1 MSRTFLPHVIT
12 DDSALG
18 GNVIEKSLRFNNYS
32 SSADDAQLYR
42 TVSTT
47 SNRRTYTHSFWVR
60 RTKLGYGMIFGQ
72 TDGSGNDFC
81 NFVFNSDNKIEFNE
95 YIYNSGGNKFRLITT
110 RVFRDTTAWYHIV
123 TNVDTTQGTAA
134 DRVKIYV
141 NGVQETAFDTGIYPD
156 QNYDTFINHTLYA
169 AMRIGLNGWG
179 YGGANCY
186 LAEFNAVDGYA
197 YDPSYFGYTEF
208 QTGIWRP
215 KRYEGVHGTNGYH
228 LKFNDTSNL
237 PLSLGRDASINGNH
251 FQTDNISTSSGTG
264 YDSFPSSPS
273 NTFPT
278 FHNLF
283 SLNQQGG
290 TVTYTEGNLKIETSA
305 AVANYRRYPFAMSS
319 PYFAVNSGKWYV
331 EFLNASSAC
340 AFGVTNIGQL
350 DYTVSNNPYGAS
362 ASTSFIYTNSGEI
375 RRDDSNL
382 TSQASYGDGDV
393 IGVAL
398 DLDNMKLYF
407 HKNGTY
413 INSANPN
420 TGTNGYDLNS
430 LPVTPTNTGGFIF
443 QAGSN
448 GVSNITA
455 HVNFGQRAFSH
466 SIPTGFKILNLQN
479 LPKPN
484 APIIRPQR
492 HFDTVLYTGNSST
505 QKITGLE
512 FKPDMIWFKSRT
524 STNGHGIVD
533 SVRGRSKIFYPDTNQ
548 DEDTSSSNRD
558 LASFDD
564 GGFTLGNPEN
574 LGSTNSNGLSI
585 VAWCWKAGGA
595 SVTNTDGTI
604 DTQVSVNKEAGFSIL
619 TYTGNGST
627 TATIGHGLGKTPA
640 WILLKNRSSDSTDWV
655 VMHQSIPSYDG
666 GNYRHEPI
674 KLNSTDAKTS
684 ILGIWQ
690 TPNSS
695 TQQISDGQT
704 SSGNRPL
711 TNASGDNY
719 VAYCWSEV
727 PGFSKF
733 GVYYG
738 DNNSDG
744 PYVYLGFR
752 PAWVMI
758 KNIEAGSQ
766 EWYILDSKRDP
777 DNPVGQY
784 LSASSNA
791 AEATYVFYDF
801 LSDGFKLRN
810 TGAAQNPDNQRI
822 IYMAFAEQP
831 GPTPF
836 ETITN
841 AR

>member
-1 MSRTFLPHVIT
+1 MTRTFLPHVIT

-18 GNVIEKSLRFNNYS
+18 GSIIERCLRFNGQNESTTPQLRRTGTTTS
-32 SSADDAQLYR
+32 SSFSIAMWAKLSRVSDQYKMFFSIGQENDANAAWVAVQDGQ
-42 TVSTT
+42 
-47 SNRRTYTHSFWVR
+47 NMGFQGGNGTYTTIS
-60 RTKLGYGMIFGQ
+60 
-72 TDGSGNDFC
+72 S
-81 NFVFNSDNKIEFNE
+81 
-95 YIYNSGGNKFRLITT
+95 
-110 RVFRDTTAWYHIV
+110 VFRDPTSWFHFLISVNSNNFTVYIDGTSV
-123 TNVDTTQGTAA
+123 QTGTIRSLDTSTN
-134 DRVKIYV
+134 
-141 NGVQETAFDTGIYPD
+141 GI
-156 QNYDTFINHTLYA
+156 
-169 AMRIGLNGWG
+169 RIGANYGNFYPWNG
-179 YGGANCY
+179 Y
-186 LAEFNAVDGYA
+186 LADVYLIDGQA
-197 YDPSYFGYTEF
+197 KAPTDFGYTES

-215 KRYEGVHGTNGYH
+215 KKYTGTFGTGGAH
-228 LKFNDTSNL
+228 LEFKDFSSVAALGKDTS
-237 PLSLGRDASINGNH
+237 GNGND
-251 FQTDNISTSSGTG
+251 FTPTTDGFNVSAGTG
-264 YDSFPSSPS
+264 NDSFPYSPS

-290 TVTYTEGNLKIETSA
+290 VVTYSEGDLKIQTSA
-305 AVANYRRYPFAMSS
+305 SFSNYRRYPFAMSS

-430 LPVTPTNTGGFIF
+430 LPTAPINTGGFIF

-479 LPKPN
+479 LPNPN

-492 HFDTVLYTGNSST
+492 HFDTILYTGNAGT

-524 STNGHGIVD
+524 STSTNGIAD
-533 SVRGRSKIFYPDTNQ
+533 SVRGRSKLFFPDSDQ
-548 DEDTSSSNRD
+548 AEETSSSTRD
-558 LASFDD
+558 LRSFDD
-564 GGFTLGNPEN
+564 GGFTLGNPQVLN
-574 LGSTNSNGLSI
+574 STNGSGLSI

-595 SVTNTDGTI
+595 AVTNNDGSVTTTI
-604 DTQVSVNKEAGFSIL
+604 SANPEAGFSIVS
-619 TYTGNGST
+619 YTGGGNGST
-627 TATIGHGLGKTPA
+627 MGHGLGKVPA
-640 WILLKNRSSDSTDWV
+640 WILVKKRDSDSPGNARGWAV
-655 VMHQSIPSYDG
+655 YHQSLAVDKAL
-666 GNYRHEPI
+666 R
-674 KLNSTDAKTS
+674 LNSTGSELSEANFFRED
-684 ILGIWQ
+684 LM
-690 TPNSS
+690 S
-695 TQQISDGQT
+695 TTVFGVNGDYDTGY
-704 SSGNRPL
+704 
-711 TNASGDNY
+711 SGDEYMAY
-719 VAYCWSEV
+719 VWAEI
-727 PGFSKF
+727 PGYSKF

-758 KNIEAGSQ
+758 KNPDASSQ
-766 EWYILDSKRDP
+766 EWYILDSKRDT

-784 LSASSNA
+784 LSASSSA

-810 TGAAQNPDNQRI
+810 TGNAQNPDGQRVV
-822 IYMAFAEQP
+822 YMAFAEQP

-836 ETITN
+836 DTHPNIH
-841 AR
+841 

>member
-305 AVANYRRYPFAMSS
+305 AFANYRRYPFAMSS

-362 ASTSFIYTNSGEI
+362 ASTSFIYTNTGEI

-382 TSQASYGDGDV
+382 TSQATYGDGDV

-430 LPVTPTNTGGFIF
+430 LPASKTGGFIF

-492 HFDTVLYTGNSST
+492 HFDIKLYTGNSST

-524 STNGHGIVD
+524 STSTNGIAD
-533 SVRGRSKIFYPDTNQ
+533 SVRGRSKLLYPDTNQ
-548 DEDTSSSNRD
+548 TEQTSSTTRD
-558 LASFDD
+558 LVSFDD

-574 LGSTNSNGLSI
+574 LGSTNLNGLSI
-585 VAWCWKAGGA
+585 VTWCWKAGGA
-595 SVTNTDGTI
+595 AVSNTDGSITSS
-604 DTQVSVNKEAGFSIL
+604 VSANTEAGFSIVSF
-619 TYTGNGST
+619 TGNGTSG
-627 TATIGHGLGKTPA
+627 ATVGHGLNATPR
-640 WILLKNRSSDSTDWV
+640 WILVKERTTNSNNWAVYHANLGNTRAMYMDITNDQGGDFTGGWNNTSPTSSVFSLGNSVETNRSSGSF
-655 VMHQSIPSYDG
+655 I
-666 GNYRHEPI
+666 
-674 KLNSTDAKTS
+674 
-684 ILGIWQ
+684 
-690 TPNSS
+690 
-695 TQQISDGQT
+695 
-704 SSGNRPL
+704 
-711 TNASGDNY
+711 
-719 VAYCWSEV
+719 AYCWAEV

-733 GVYYG
+733 GEYYG

-758 KNIEAGSQ
+758 KNADAGST
-766 EWYILDSKRDP
+766 EWYILDSARDT

-784 LSASSNA
+784 LSASSEA

-822 IYMAFAEQP
+822 IFMAFAEQP

-841 AR
+841 SR

>member
-1 MSRTFLPHVIT
+1 MTRTFLPHVIT

-18 GNVIEKSLRFNNYS
+18 GSIIERCLRFNDDDSPKLTRTFGTNS
-32 SSADDAQLYR
+32 SN
-42 TVSTT
+42 TT
-47 SNRRTYTHSFWVR
+47 KTISFWLKR
-60 RTKLGYGMIFGQ
+60 GNLGSEAGMQNIFCTALSGYIEGRLRIN
-72 TDGSGNDFC
+72 TDDTLQFE
-81 NFVFNSDNKIEFNE
+81 DRDA
-95 YIYNSGGNKFRLITT
+95 SGGTSDGRRQTSAKL
-110 RVFRDTTAWYHIV
+110 RDTSSWYHIMLV
-123 TNVDTTQGTAA
+123 LDSTLGTEA
-134 DRVKIYV
+134 DRAKIYI
-141 NGVQETAFDTGIYPD
+141 NGTQAEISADRTIS
-156 QNYDTFINHTLYA
+156 QNYSFSF
-169 AMRIGLNGWG
+169 MRSSAENYIGEGTNEGSHLDG
-179 YGGANCY
+179 Y
-186 LAEFNAVDGYA
+186 LAEINFIDGQA
-197 YDPSYFGYTEF
+197 LDPSYFGFTDS
-208 QTGIWRP
+208 QTGIWMP
-215 KRYEGVHGTNGYH
+215 KRYEGTYGNNGFY
-228 LKFNDTSNL
+228 LDFSDNSSTTTLGIDKSPNGNDWTTSN
-237 PLSLGRDASINGNH
+237 
-251 FQTDNISTSSGTG
+251 ISVSAGTG
-264 YDSFPSSPS
+264 NDSFPYSPS

-278 FHNLF
+278 FNNLF

-290 TVTYTEGNLKIETSA
+290 VVTYSEGDLKIQTSA
-305 AVANYRRYPFAMSS
+305 SFSDYRRYPFAMSS

-430 LPVTPTNTGGFIF
+430 LPTAPINTGGFIF

-479 LPKPN
+479 LPNPN
-484 APIIRPQR
+484 VPIIRPQR
-492 HFDTVLYTGNSST
+492 HFDTILYTGNAGT

-524 STNGHGIVD
+524 STSTNGIAD
-533 SVRGRSKIFYPDTNQ
+533 SVRGRSKLFFPDSDQ
-548 DEDTSSSNRD
+548 AEETSSSTRD
-558 LASFDD
+558 LRSFDD
-564 GGFTLGNPEN
+564 GGFTLGNPQVLN
-574 LGSTNSNGLSI
+574 STNGSGLSI
-585 VAWCWKAGGA
+585 VAWCWKGGGA
-595 SVTNTDGTI
+595 SVSNTDGSVTTTI
-604 DTQVSVNKEAGFSIL
+604 SANPEAGFSIVS
-619 TYTGNGST
+619 YTGGGNGST
-627 TATIGHGLGKTPA
+627 MGHGLGKVPA
-640 WILLKNRSSDSTDWV
+640 WILVKKRDSDSPGNARGWAV
-655 VMHQSIPSYDG
+655 YHQSLAADKAL
-666 GNYRHEPI
+666 R
-674 KLNSTDAKTS
+674 LNSTGSELSEANFFRED
-684 ILGIWQ
+684 LM
-690 TPNSS
+690 S
-695 TQQISDGQT
+695 TTVFGVNGDYDTGY
-704 SSGNRPL
+704 
-711 TNASGDNY
+711 SGDDYMAY
-719 VAYCWSEV
+719 VWAEI

-758 KNIEAGSQ
+758 KNPDASSQ
-766 EWYILDSKRDP
+766 EWYILDNKRDT

-784 LSASSNA
+784 LSASSSA

-810 TGAAQNPDNQRI
+810 TGNAQNPDGQRI
-822 IYMAFAEQP
+822 VYMAFAEQP

-836 ETITN
+836 DTHPN

>member
-1 MSRTFLPHVIT
+1 MPRTFLPHVIT

-18 GNVIEKSLRFNNYS
+18 GMVIERSLRMRDGESPKLSRTFGTNTSNTTKTLSFWMKRGKIGSY
-32 SSADDAQLYR
+32 QIPFGT
-42 TVSTT
+42 TVSGYIEGYIRINDDDTLQLEDRNASDGASDCRRIT
-47 SNRRTYTHSFWVR
+47 SA
-60 RTKLGYGMIFGQ
+60 KL
-72 TDGSGNDFC
+72 
-81 NFVFNSDNKIEFNE
+81 
-95 YIYNSGGNKFRLITT
+95 
-110 RVFRDTTAWYHIV
+110 RDPSAWYHIMLV
-123 TNVDTTQGTAA
+123 LDSTQGTEA
-134 DRVKIYV
+134 DRAKFYINGTQATISSSISIAQNYSFQFFRSSAVNFIGV
-141 NGVQETAFDTGIYPD
+141 NGNSSNYFDG
-156 QNYDTFINHTLYA
+156 
-169 AMRIGLNGWG
+169 
-179 YGGANCY
+179 Y
-186 LAEFNAVDGYA
+186 LAEVHLIDGQA
-197 YDPSYFGYTEF
+197 LDPSYFGYTEF

-215 KRYEGVHGTNGYH
+215 KKYEGTHGTNGFH
-228 LKFNDTSNL
+228 LDFSDNSAATATTIGKDRS
-237 PLSLGRDASINGNH
+237 SNGND
-251 FQTDNISTSSGTG
+251 FTPSNISVSSGTG

-305 AVANYRRYPFAMSS
+305 TSSNYRRYPFAMSS

-362 ASTSFIYTNSGEI
+362 ASTSFIYTNSGEV

-382 TSQASYGDGDV
+382 TNQASYGDGDV

-492 HFDTVLYTGNSST
+492 HFDTVLWTGNGGTSQT
-505 QKITGLE
+505 VTGLE
-512 FKPDMIWFKSRT
+512 FKPDFVWIKGRSNAAWHRLQNSVAGVNKLMYT
-524 STNGHGIVD
+524 NSTNAEATNEVNGYVSSFTDHGFVLAD
-533 SVRGRSKIFYPDTNQ
+533 PDGN
-548 DEDTSSSNRD
+548 
-558 LASFDD
+558 
-564 GGFTLGNPEN
+564 GGGV
-574 LGSTNSNGLSI
+574 NSNGDTF
-585 VAWCWKAGGA
+585 VAWCWKGGGA
-595 SVTNTDGTI
+595 AVTNTDGTI
-604 DTQVSVNKEAGFSIL
+604 NTQVSVNEEAGFSIV

-640 WILLKNRSSDSTDWV
+640 WIILKNRSSASTDWV
-655 VMHQSIPSYDG
+655 VMHQSIPFYDG

-684 ILGIWQ
+684 ILGIWA

-810 TGAAQNPDNQRI
+810 TGGAQNPDNQRI

-841 AR
+841 SR

>member
-305 AVANYRRYPFAMSS
+305 AFANYRRYPFAMSS

-340 AFGVTNIGQL
+340 SFGVTNIGQL

-362 ASTSFIYTNSGEI
+362 ASTSFIYTNTGEI

-382 TSQASYGDGDV
+382 TSQATYGDGDV

-430 LPVTPTNTGGFIF
+430 LPASKTGGFIF

-492 HFDTVLYTGNSST
+492 HFDIKLYTGNSST

-524 STNGHGIVD
+524 STSTNGIAD
-533 SVRGRSKIFYPDTNQ
+533 SVRGRSKLLYPDTNQ
-548 DEDTSSSNRD
+548 TEQTSSTTRD
-558 LASFDD
+558 LVSFDD

-574 LGSTNSNGLSI
+574 LGSTNLNGLSI
-585 VAWCWKAGGA
+585 VTWCWKAGGA
-595 SVTNTDGTI
+595 AVSNTDGSITSS
-604 DTQVSVNKEAGFSIL
+604 VSANTEAGFSIVSF
-619 TYTGNGST
+619 TGNGTSG
-627 TATIGHGLGKTPA
+627 ATVGHGLNATPR
-640 WILLKNRSSDSTDWV
+640 WILVKERTTNSNNWAVYHANLGNTRAMYMDITNDQGGDFTGGWNNTSPTSSVFSLGNSVETNRSSGSF
-655 VMHQSIPSYDG
+655 I
-666 GNYRHEPI
+666 
-674 KLNSTDAKTS
+674 
-684 ILGIWQ
+684 
-690 TPNSS
+690 
-695 TQQISDGQT
+695 
-704 SSGNRPL
+704 
-711 TNASGDNY
+711 
-719 VAYCWSEV
+719 AYCWAEV

-733 GVYYG
+733 GEYYG

-758 KNIEAGSQ
+758 KNADAGST
-766 EWYILDSKRDP
+766 EWYILDSARDT

-784 LSASSNA
+784 LSASSEA

-822 IYMAFAEQP
+822 IFMAFAEQP

-841 AR
+841 SR

>member
-215 KRYEGVHGTNGYH
+215 KRYEGTHGTNGYH

-305 AVANYRRYPFAMSS
+305 AFANYRRYPFAMSS

-362 ASTSFIYTNSGEI
+362 ASTSFIYTNTGEI

-382 TSQASYGDGDV
+382 TSQATYGDGDV

-430 LPVTPTNTGGFIF
+430 LPASKTGGFIF

-492 HFDTVLYTGNSST
+492 HFDIKLYTGNSST

-524 STNGHGIVD
+524 STSTNGIAD
-533 SVRGRSKIFYPDTNQ
+533 SVRGRSKLLYPDTNQ
-548 DEDTSSSNRD
+548 TEQTSSTTRD
-558 LASFDD
+558 LVSFDD

-574 LGSTNSNGLSI
+574 LGSTNLNGLSI
-585 VAWCWKAGGA
+585 VTWCWKAGGA
-595 SVTNTDGTI
+595 AVSNTDGSITSS
-604 DTQVSVNKEAGFSIL
+604 VSANTEAGFSIVSF
-619 TYTGNGST
+619 TGNGTSG
-627 TATIGHGLGKTPA
+627 ATVGHGLNATPR
-640 WILLKNRSSDSTDWV
+640 WILVKERTTNSNNWAVYHANLGNTRAMYMDITNDQGGDFTGGWNNTSPTSSVFSLGNSVETNRSSGSF
-655 VMHQSIPSYDG
+655 I
-666 GNYRHEPI
+666 
-674 KLNSTDAKTS
+674 
-684 ILGIWQ
+684 
-690 TPNSS
+690 
-695 TQQISDGQT
+695 
-704 SSGNRPL
+704 
-711 TNASGDNY
+711 
-719 VAYCWSEV
+719 AYCWAEV

-733 GVYYG
+733 GEYYG

-758 KNIEAGSQ
+758 KNADAGST
-766 EWYILDSKRDP
+766 EWYILDSARDT

-784 LSASSNA
+784 LSASSEA

-822 IYMAFAEQP
+822 IFMAFAEQP

-841 AR
+841 SR

>member
-215 KRYEGVHGTNGYH
+215 KRYEGTYGTNGYH

-305 AVANYRRYPFAMSS
+305 AFANYRRYPFAMSS

-362 ASTSFIYTNSGEI
+362 ASTSFIYTNTGEI

-382 TSQASYGDGDV
+382 TSQATYGDGDV

-430 LPVTPTNTGGFIF
+430 LPASKTGGFIF

-492 HFDTVLYTGNSST
+492 HFDIKLYTGNSST

-524 STNGHGIVD
+524 STSTNGIAD
-533 SVRGRSKIFYPDTNQ
+533 SVRGRSKLLYPDTNQ
-548 DEDTSSSNRD
+548 TEQTSSTTRD
-558 LASFDD
+558 LVSFDD

-574 LGSTNSNGLSI
+574 LGSTNLNGLSI
-585 VAWCWKAGGA
+585 VTWCWKAGGA
-595 SVTNTDGTI
+595 AVSNTDGSITSS
-604 DTQVSVNKEAGFSIL
+604 VSANTEAGFSIVSF
-619 TYTGNGST
+619 TGNGTSG
-627 TATIGHGLGKTPA
+627 ATVGHGLNATPR
-640 WILLKNRSSDSTDWV
+640 WILVKERTTNSNNWAVYHANLGNTRAMYMDITNDQGGDFTGGWNNTSPTSSVFSLGNSVETNRSSGSF
-655 VMHQSIPSYDG
+655 I
-666 GNYRHEPI
+666 
-674 KLNSTDAKTS
+674 
-684 ILGIWQ
+684 
-690 TPNSS
+690 
-695 TQQISDGQT
+695 
-704 SSGNRPL
+704 
-711 TNASGDNY
+711 
-719 VAYCWSEV
+719 AYCWAEV

-733 GVYYG
+733 GEYYG

-758 KNIEAGSQ
+758 KNADAGST
-766 EWYILDSKRDP
+766 EWYILDSARDT

-784 LSASSNA
+784 LSASSEA

-822 IYMAFAEQP
+822 IFMAFAEQP

-841 AR
+841 SR

>member
-1 MSRTFLPHVIT
+1 MTRTFLPHVIT

-18 GNVIEKSLRFNNYS
+18 GSIIERCLRFNGQNESTTPQLRRTGTTTS
-32 SSADDAQLYR
+32 SSFSIAMWAKLSRVSDQYKMFFSIGQENDANAAWVGVQDGQ
-42 TVSTT
+42 
-47 SNRRTYTHSFWVR
+47 NMGFQGGNGTYT
-60 RTKLGYGMIFGQ
+60 T
-72 TDGSGNDFC
+72 
-81 NFVFNSDNKIEFNE
+81 
-95 YIYNSGGNKFRLITT
+95 IT
-110 RVFRDTTAWYHIV
+110 RIFRDPTSWFHFLISVNSNNFTVYIDGTSV
-123 TNVDTTQGTAA
+123 QTGTIRSLDTSTN
-134 DRVKIYV
+134 
-141 NGVQETAFDTGIYPD
+141 GI
-156 QNYDTFINHTLYA
+156 
-169 AMRIGLNGWG
+169 RIGANYGNFYPWNG
-179 YGGANCY
+179 Y
-186 LAEFNAVDGYA
+186 LADVYLIDGQA
-197 YDPSYFGYTEF
+197 KAPTDFGYTES

-215 KRYEGVHGTNGYH
+215 KKYTGTFGTGGAH
-228 LKFNDTSNL
+228 LEFKDFSSVAALGKDTS
-237 PLSLGRDASINGNH
+237 GNGND
-251 FQTDNISTSSGTG
+251 FTPTTDGFNVSAGTG
-264 YDSFPSSPS
+264 NDSFPYSPS

-290 TVTYTEGNLKIETSA
+290 VVTYSEGDLKIQTSA
-305 AVANYRRYPFAMSS
+305 SFSNYRRYPFAMSS

-430 LPVTPTNTGGFIF
+430 LPTAPINTGGFIF

-524 STNGHGIVD
+524 STSTNGIAD
-533 SVRGRSKIFYPDTNQ
+533 SVRGRSKLFFPDSDQ
-548 DEDTSSSNRD
+548 AEETSSSTRD
-558 LASFDD
+558 LRSFDD
-564 GGFTLGNPEN
+564 GGFTLGNPQVLN
-574 LGSTNSNGLSI
+574 STNGSGLSI

-595 SVTNTDGTI
+595 AVTNNDGSVTTTI
-604 DTQVSVNKEAGFSIL
+604 SANPEAGFSIVS
-619 TYTGNGST
+619 YTGGGNGST
-627 TATIGHGLGKTPA
+627 MGHGLGAVPH
-640 WILLKNRSSDSTDWV
+640 WIIIKKRDSDSPGNARGWAVFHRSLPTDK
-655 VMHQSIPSYDG
+655 PL
-666 GNYRHEPI
+666 R
-674 KLNSTDAKTS
+674 LNST
-684 ILGIWQ
+684 
-690 TPNSS
+690 
-695 TQQISDGQT
+695 TQQLSEANFFREDLMSTTVFGVNGDYDT
-704 SSGNRPL
+704 GY
-711 TNASGDNY
+711 SGDEYMAY
-719 VAYCWSEV
+719 VWAEI
-727 PGFSKF
+727 PGYSKF

-758 KNIEAGSQ
+758 KNPDASSQ
-766 EWYILDSKRDP
+766 EWYILDSKRDT

-784 LSASSNA
+784 LSASSSA

-810 TGAAQNPDNQRI
+810 TGNAQNPDGQRVV
-822 IYMAFAEQP
+822 YMAFAEQP

-841 AR
+841 SR

>member
-1 MSRTFLPHVIT
+1 MGIFASNLAPAST
-12 DDSALG
+12 DRALG
-18 GNVIEKSLRFNNYS
+18 GSIIERCLRFNGQNESTAPQLRRTGTTTS
-32 SSADDAQLYR
+32 SSFSIAMWAKLSRVSDQYKMFFSIGQENDANAAWVAVQDGQ
-42 TVSTT
+42 
-47 SNRRTYTHSFWVR
+47 NMGFQGGNGTYTTIS
-60 RTKLGYGMIFGQ
+60 
-72 TDGSGNDFC
+72 S
-81 NFVFNSDNKIEFNE
+81 
-95 YIYNSGGNKFRLITT
+95 
-110 RVFRDTTAWYHIV
+110 VFRDPTSWFHFLISVNSNNFTVYIDGTSV
-123 TNVDTTQGTAA
+123 QTGTMRSLDTSTN
-134 DRVKIYV
+134 
-141 NGVQETAFDTGIYPD
+141 GI
-156 QNYDTFINHTLYA
+156 
-169 AMRIGLNGWG
+169 RIGANYGSYYPWNG
-179 YGGANCY
+179 Y
-186 LAEFNAVDGYA
+186 LADVYLIDGQA
-197 YDPSYFGYTEF
+197 KAPTDFGYTES

-215 KRYEGVHGTNGYH
+215 KKYTGTFGTGGAH
-228 LKFNDTSNL
+228 LEFKDFSSVAALGKDTS
-237 PLSLGRDASINGNH
+237 GNGND
-251 FQTDNISTSSGTG
+251 FTPTTDGFNVSAGTG
-264 YDSFPSSPS
+264 NDSFPYSPS

-290 TVTYTEGNLKIETSA
+290 VVTYSEGDLKIQTSA
-305 AVANYRRYPFAMSS
+305 SFSDYRRYPYAMSS

-362 ASTSFIYTNSGEI
+362 ASTSFIYTNTGEI

-430 LPVTPTNTGGFIF
+430 LPTAPINTGGFIF

-492 HFDTVLYTGNSST
+492 HFDTVLYTGNAGT

-524 STNGHGIVD
+524 STSTNGIAD
-533 SVRGRSKIFYPDTNQ
+533 SVRGRSKLFYPDTNQ
-548 DEDTSSSNRD
+548 AEETSSTTRD
-558 LASFDD
+558 LVSFDD
-564 GGFTLGNPEN
+564 GGFTLGNPER
-574 LGSTNSNGLSI
+574 LSSTNGSGLSI

-595 SVTNTDGTI
+595 AVTNNDGSVTTT
-604 DTQVSVNKEAGFSIL
+604 VSANPEAGFSIVD
-619 TYTGNGST
+619 YNGGGNGST
-627 TATIGHGLGKTPA
+627 MGHGLGKVPA
-640 WILLKNRSSDSTDWV
+640 WILVKKRDSDSPGNARGWAV
-655 VMHQSIPSYDG
+655 YHQSLAADKAL
-666 GNYRHEPI
+666 R
-674 KLNSTDAKTS
+674 LNSTGSELSEANFFREDLMSTTVF
-684 ILGIWQ
+684 GV
-690 TPNSS
+690 NSDYD
-695 TQQISDGQT
+695 TGY
-704 SSGNRPL
+704 
-711 TNASGDNY
+711 SGDDYMAY
-719 VAYCWSEV
+719 VWAEI
-727 PGFSKF
+727 PGYSKF

-758 KNIEAGSQ
+758 KNPDASSQ
-766 EWYILDSKRDP
+766 EWYILDSKRDT

-784 LSASSNA
+784 LSASSSA

-810 TGAAQNPDNQRI
+810 TGNAQNPDGQRI
-822 IYMAFAEQP
+822 VYMAFAEQT
-831 GPTPF
+831 GVTPF
-836 ETITN
+836 DTHPNIH
-841 AR
+841 

>member
-42 TVSTT
+42 TVSTA

-156 QNYDTFINHTLYA
+156 QNYDTFINGTLYA

-186 LAEFNAVDGYA
+186 LSEFNAVDGYA

-215 KRYEGVHGTNGYH
+215 KRYEGTYGTNGYH
-228 LKFNDTSNL
+228 LKFNDTSDL

-305 AVANYRRYPFAMSS
+305 AFANYRRYPFAMSS

-430 LPVTPTNTGGFIF
+430 LPASKTGGFIF

-492 HFDTVLYTGNSST
+492 HFDIKLYTGNSST

-524 STNGHGIVD
+524 STSTNGIAD
-533 SVRGRSKIFYPDTNQ
+533 SVRGRSKLLYPDTNQ
-548 DEDTSSSNRD
+548 TEQTSSTTRD
-558 LASFDD
+558 LVSFDD

-574 LGSTNSNGLSI
+574 LGSTNLNGLSI

-595 SVTNTDGTI
+595 AVSNTDGSITSS
-604 DTQVSVNKEAGFSIL
+604 VSANTEAGFSIVSF
-619 TYTGNGST
+619 TGNGTSG
-627 TATIGHGLGKTPA
+627 ATVGHGLNATPR
-640 WILLKNRSSDSTDWV
+640 WILVKERTTNSNNWAVYHANLGNTRAMYMDITNDQGGDFTGGWNNTSPTSSVFSLGNSVETNRSSGSF
-655 VMHQSIPSYDG
+655 I
-666 GNYRHEPI
+666 
-674 KLNSTDAKTS
+674 
-684 ILGIWQ
+684 
-690 TPNSS
+690 
-695 TQQISDGQT
+695 
-704 SSGNRPL
+704 
-711 TNASGDNY
+711 
-719 VAYCWSEV
+719 AYCWAEV

-733 GVYYG
+733 GEYYG

-758 KNIEAGSQ
+758 KNADAGST

-784 LSASSNA
+784 LSASSEA

-822 IYMAFAEQP
+822 IFMAFAEQP

-841 AR
+841 SR

>member
-1 MSRTFLPHVIT
+1 MTRTFLPHVIT

-18 GNVIEKSLRFNNYS
+18 GSIIERCLRFNDDDSPKLTRTFGTNS
-32 SSADDAQLYR
+32 SNTTKTISFWLKRGNLGSEAGMQNIFCTALSGYIEGRLRINTDDTLQFEDRDASGGTSDGR
-42 TVSTT
+42 RTT
-47 SNRRTYTHSFWVR
+47 SA
-60 RTKLGYGMIFGQ
+60 KL
-72 TDGSGNDFC
+72 
-81 NFVFNSDNKIEFNE
+81 
-95 YIYNSGGNKFRLITT
+95 
-110 RVFRDTTAWYHIV
+110 RDTSSWYHIMLV
-123 TNVDTTQGTAA
+123 LDSTLGTEA
-134 DRVKIYV
+134 DRAKIYI
-141 NGVQETAFDTGIYPD
+141 NGTQAEISADRTIS
-156 QNYDTFINHTLYA
+156 QNYSFSF
-169 AMRIGLNGWG
+169 MRSSAENYIGEGTNEGSQLDG
-179 YGGANCY
+179 Y
-186 LAEFNAVDGYA
+186 LAEINFIDGQA
-197 YDPSYFGYTEF
+197 LDPSYFGFTDS
-208 QTGIWRP
+208 QTGIWMP
-215 KRYEGVHGTNGYH
+215 KRYEGTYGNNGFY
-228 LKFNDTSNL
+228 LDFSDNSSTTTLGIDKSPNGNDWTTSN
-237 PLSLGRDASINGNH
+237 
-251 FQTDNISTSSGTG
+251 ISVSAGTG
-264 YDSFPSSPS
+264 NDSFPYSPS

-278 FHNLF
+278 FNNLF

-290 TVTYTEGNLKIETSA
+290 VVTYSEGDLKIQTSA
-305 AVANYRRYPFAMSS
+305 SFSDYRRYPFAMSS

-430 LPVTPTNTGGFIF
+430 LPTAPINTGGFIF

-479 LPKPN
+479 LPNPN
-484 APIIRPQR
+484 VPIIRPQR
-492 HFDTVLYTGNSST
+492 HFDTILYTGNAGT

-524 STNGHGIVD
+524 STSTNGIAD
-533 SVRGRSKIFYPDTNQ
+533 SVRGRSKLFFPDSDQ
-548 DEDTSSSNRD
+548 AEETSSSTRD
-558 LASFDD
+558 LRSFDD
-564 GGFTLGNPEN
+564 DGFTLGNPQV
-574 LGSTNSNGLSI
+574 LSSTNGNGLSI
-585 VAWCWKAGGA
+585 VAWCWKGGGA
-595 SVTNTDGTI
+595 SVSNSDGSVTTTI
-604 DTQVSVNKEAGFSIL
+604 SANPEAGFSIVS
-619 TYTGNGST
+619 YTGGGNGST
-627 TATIGHGLGKTPA
+627 MGHGLGKVPA
-640 WILLKNRSSDSTDWV
+640 WILVKKRDSDSPGNARGWAV
-655 VMHQSIPSYDG
+655 YHQSLAADKAL
-666 GNYRHEPI
+666 R
-674 KLNSTDAKTS
+674 LNSTGSELSEANFFRED
-684 ILGIWQ
+684 LM
-690 TPNSS
+690 S
-695 TQQISDGQT
+695 TTVFGVNGDYDTGY
-704 SSGNRPL
+704 
-711 TNASGDNY
+711 SGDDYMAY
-719 VAYCWSEV
+719 VWAEI

-758 KNIEAGSQ
+758 KNPDASSQ
-766 EWYILDSKRDP
+766 EWYILDNKRDT

-784 LSASSNA
+784 LSASSSA

-810 TGAAQNPDNQRI
+810 TGNAQNPDGQRI
-822 IYMAFAEQP
+822 VYMAFAEQP

-836 ETITN
+836 DTHPN

>member
-1 MSRTFLPHVIT
+1 MGIFASNLAPAST
-12 DDSALG
+12 DRALG
-18 GNVIEKSLRFNNYS
+18 GSIIERCLRFNGQNESTAPQLRRTGTTTS
-32 SSADDAQLYR
+32 SSFSIAMWAKLSRVSDQYKMFFSIGQENDANAAWVAVQDGQ
-42 TVSTT
+42 
-47 SNRRTYTHSFWVR
+47 NMGFQGGNGTYT
-60 RTKLGYGMIFGQ
+60 TI
-72 TDGSGNDFC
+72 
-81 NFVFNSDNKIEFNE
+81 
-95 YIYNSGGNKFRLITT
+95 T
-110 RVFRDTTAWYHIV
+110 RVFRDPTSWFHFLISVNSNNFTVYIDGTSV
-123 TNVDTTQGTAA
+123 QTGTIRSLDTSTN
-134 DRVKIYV
+134 
-141 NGVQETAFDTGIYPD
+141 GI
-156 QNYDTFINHTLYA
+156 
-169 AMRIGLNGWG
+169 RIGANYGSYYPWNG
-179 YGGANCY
+179 Y
-186 LAEFNAVDGYA
+186 LADVYLIDGQA
-197 YDPSYFGYTEF
+197 KAPTDFGYTES

-215 KRYEGVHGTNGYH
+215 KKYTGTFGTGGAH
-228 LKFNDTSNL
+228 LEFKDSSSVAALGKDTS
-237 PLSLGRDASINGNH
+237 GNGND
-251 FQTDNISTSSGTG
+251 FTPTTDGFNVSAGTG
-264 YDSFPSSPS
+264 NDSFPYSPS

-305 AVANYRRYPFAMSS
+305 AFANYRRYPFAMSS

-362 ASTSFIYTNSGEI
+362 ASTSFIYTNTGEI

-382 TSQASYGDGDV
+382 TSQATYGDGDV

-430 LPVTPTNTGGFIF
+430 LPASKTGGFIF

-492 HFDTVLYTGNSST
+492 HFDTVLYTGNAGT

-524 STNGHGIVD
+524 STSTNGIAD
-533 SVRGRSKIFYPDTNQ
+533 SVRGRSKLFFPDSDQ
-548 DEDTSSSNRD
+548 AEETSSSTRD
-558 LASFDD
+558 LRSFDD
-564 GGFTLGNPEN
+564 GGFTLGNPQVLN
-574 LGSTNSNGLSI
+574 STNGSGLSI

-595 SVTNTDGTI
+595 AVTNNDGSVTTT
-604 DTQVSVNKEAGFSIL
+604 VSANPEAGFSIVD
-619 TYTGNGST
+619 YNGGGNGST
-627 TATIGHGLGKTPA
+627 MGHGLGKVPA
-640 WILLKNRSSDSTDWV
+640 WILVKKRDSDSPGNARGWAV
-655 VMHQSIPSYDG
+655 YHQSLAVDKAL
-666 GNYRHEPI
+666 R
-674 KLNSTDAKTS
+674 LNSTGSELSEANFFRED
-684 ILGIWQ
+684 LM
-690 TPNSS
+690 S
-695 TQQISDGQT
+695 TTVFGVNGDYDTGY
-704 SSGNRPL
+704 
-711 TNASGDNY
+711 SGDDYMAY
-719 VAYCWSEV
+719 VWAEI

-758 KNIEAGSQ
+758 KNPDASSQ
-766 EWYILDSKRDP
+766 EWYILDSKRDT

-784 LSASSNA
+784 LSASSSA

-810 TGAAQNPDNQRI
+810 TGNAQNPDGQRI
-822 IYMAFAEQP
+822 VYMAFAEQT
-831 GPTPF
+831 GVTPF
-836 ETITN
+836 DTHPNIH
-841 AR
+841 

>member
-1 MSRTFLPHVIT
+1 MGIFASNLAPAST
-12 DDSALG
+12 DRALG
-18 GNVIEKSLRFNNYS
+18 GSIIERCLRFNGQNESTAPQLRRTGTTTS
-32 SSADDAQLYR
+32 SSFSIAMWAKLSRVSDQYKMFFSIGQENDANAAWVAVQDGQ
-42 TVSTT
+42 
-47 SNRRTYTHSFWVR
+47 NMGFQGGNGTYTTIS
-60 RTKLGYGMIFGQ
+60 
-72 TDGSGNDFC
+72 S
-81 NFVFNSDNKIEFNE
+81 
-95 YIYNSGGNKFRLITT
+95 
-110 RVFRDTTAWYHIV
+110 VFRDPTSWFHFLISVNSNNFTVYIDGTSV
-123 TNVDTTQGTAA
+123 QTGTMRSLDTSTN
-134 DRVKIYV
+134 
-141 NGVQETAFDTGIYPD
+141 GI
-156 QNYDTFINHTLYA
+156 
-169 AMRIGLNGWG
+169 RIGANYGSYYPWNG
-179 YGGANCY
+179 Y
-186 LAEFNAVDGYA
+186 LADVYLIDGQA
-197 YDPSYFGYTEF
+197 KAPTDFGYTES

-215 KRYEGVHGTNGYH
+215 KKYTGTFGTGGAH
-228 LKFNDTSNL
+228 LEFKDFSSVAALGKDTS
-237 PLSLGRDASINGNH
+237 GNGND
-251 FQTDNISTSSGTG
+251 FTPTTDGFNVSAGTG
-264 YDSFPSSPS
+264 NDSFPYSPS

-290 TVTYTEGNLKIETSA
+290 VVTYSEGDLKIQTSA
-305 AVANYRRYPFAMSS
+305 SFSDYRRYPFAMSS

-362 ASTSFIYTNSGEI
+362 ASTSFIYTNTGEI

-430 LPVTPTNTGGFIF
+430 LPTAPINTGGFIF

-492 HFDTVLYTGNSST
+492 HFDTVLYTGNAGT

-524 STNGHGIVD
+524 STSTNGIAD
-533 SVRGRSKIFYPDTNQ
+533 SVRGRSKLFYPDTNQ
-548 DEDTSSSNRD
+548 AEETSSTTRD
-558 LASFDD
+558 LVSFDD
-564 GGFTLGNPEN
+564 GGFTLGNPER
-574 LGSTNSNGLSI
+574 LSSTNGSGLSI

-595 SVTNTDGTI
+595 AVTNNDGSVTTT
-604 DTQVSVNKEAGFSIL
+604 VSANPEAGFSIVD
-619 TYTGNGST
+619 YNGGGNGST
-627 TATIGHGLGKTPA
+627 MGHGLGKVPA
-640 WILLKNRSSDSTDWV
+640 WILVKKRDSDSPGNARGWAV
-655 VMHQSIPSYDG
+655 YHQSLAADKAL
-666 GNYRHEPI
+666 R
-674 KLNSTDAKTS
+674 LNSTGSELSEANFFREDLMSTTVF
-684 ILGIWQ
+684 GV
-690 TPNSS
+690 NSDYD
-695 TQQISDGQT
+695 TGY
-704 SSGNRPL
+704 
-711 TNASGDNY
+711 SGDDYMAY
-719 VAYCWSEV
+719 VWAEI
-727 PGFSKF
+727 PGYSKF

-758 KNIEAGSQ
+758 KNPDASSQ
-766 EWYILDSKRDP
+766 EWYILDSKRDT

-784 LSASSNA
+784 LSASSSA

-810 TGAAQNPDNQRI
+810 TGNAQNPDGQRI
-822 IYMAFAEQP
+822 VYMAFAEQT
-831 GPTPF
+831 GVTPF
-836 ETITN
+836 DTHPNIH
-841 AR
+841 

>member
-215 KRYEGVHGTNGYH
+215 KRYEGTHGTNGYH

-305 AVANYRRYPFAMSS
+305 AFANYRRYPFAMSS

-340 AFGVTNIGQL
+340 SFGVTNIGQL

-362 ASTSFIYTNSGEI
+362 ASTSFIYTNTGEI

-382 TSQASYGDGDV
+382 TSQATYGDGDV

-430 LPVTPTNTGGFIF
+430 LPASKTGGFIF

-492 HFDTVLYTGNSST
+492 HFDIKLYTGNSST

-524 STNGHGIVD
+524 STSTNGIAD
-533 SVRGRSKIFYPDTNQ
+533 SVRGRSKLLYPDTNQ
-548 DEDTSSSNRD
+548 TEQTSSTTRD
-558 LASFDD
+558 LVSFDD

-574 LGSTNSNGLSI
+574 LGSTNLNGLSI
-585 VAWCWKAGGA
+585 VTWCWKAGGA
-595 SVTNTDGTI
+595 AVSNTDGSITSS
-604 DTQVSVNKEAGFSIL
+604 VSANTEAGFSIVSF
-619 TYTGNGST
+619 TGNGTSG
-627 TATIGHGLGKTPA
+627 ATVGHGLNATPR
-640 WILLKNRSSDSTDWV
+640 WILVKERTTNSNNWAVYHANLGNTRAMYMDITNDQGGDFTGGWNNTSPTSSVFSLGNSVETNRSSGSF
-655 VMHQSIPSYDG
+655 I
-666 GNYRHEPI
+666 
-674 KLNSTDAKTS
+674 
-684 ILGIWQ
+684 
-690 TPNSS
+690 
-695 TQQISDGQT
+695 
-704 SSGNRPL
+704 
-711 TNASGDNY
+711 
-719 VAYCWSEV
+719 AYCWAEV

-733 GVYYG
+733 GEYYG

-758 KNIEAGSQ
+758 KNADAGST
-766 EWYILDSKRDP
+766 EWYILDSARDT

-784 LSASSNA
+784 LSASSEA

-822 IYMAFAEQP
+822 IFMAFAEQP

-841 AR
+841 SR